1 MCFMYRDYAPFAQA
15 FLRFIVDWRYDR
27 SIYTEA
33 NTHQCTYPCGIHHK
47 AIMRQNMH
55 TLPP

>member
-1 MCFMYRDYAPFAQA
+1 MYRDYAPFAQA

-55 TLPP
+55 TWPP